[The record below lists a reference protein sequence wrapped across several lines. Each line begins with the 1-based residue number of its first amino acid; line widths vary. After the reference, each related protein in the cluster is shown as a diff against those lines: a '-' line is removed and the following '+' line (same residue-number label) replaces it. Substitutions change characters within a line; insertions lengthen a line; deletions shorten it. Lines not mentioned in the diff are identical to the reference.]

1 MNTGIPI
8 NKYKIVSS
16 DQVSTVE
23 QMDKMYHVCD
33 NELYVKKGFRRF
45 FLGLQSVFIEVCI
58 LQVQIFSFSSGG
70 AKVEDF
76 VESMR
81 QYSAI
86 IFVEKDKIFVST
98 SNAELDISSY
108 QADFEKWL

>member
-1 MNTGIPI
+1 MFLL
-8 NKYKIVSS
+8 KYAFYKC
-16 DQVSTVE
+16 
-23 QMDKMYHVCD
+23 K
-33 NELYVKKGFRRF
+33 
-45 FLGLQSVFIEVCI
+45 
-58 LQVQIFSFSSGG
+58 FSLSSGG

-86 IFVEKDKIFVST
+86 IFVEKDKIFVSR

-108 QADFEKWL
+108 QADFEN